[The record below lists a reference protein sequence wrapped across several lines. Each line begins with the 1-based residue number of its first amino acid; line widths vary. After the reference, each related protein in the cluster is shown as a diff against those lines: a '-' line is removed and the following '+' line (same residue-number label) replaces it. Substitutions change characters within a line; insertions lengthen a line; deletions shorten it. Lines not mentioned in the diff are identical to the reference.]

1 MIIELFFILN
11 FFKIFVWVW
20 RLMGMKIFVRWYKFY
35 NYVLFFKVDMD
46 ICLIVIIWFGSVSY
60 L

>member
-20 RLMGMKIFVRWYKFY
+20 RLMGMKIFVKWYKFY
-35 NYVLFFKVDMD
+35 NVLFFKVDMD